1 MIKFTDL
8 RVQKEHL
15 IIAAEVEEIEDYFD
29 DVYIDK
35 IFVDTQDT
43 FITSGPSA
51 NTIYSATVSG
61 NLKEFSLT
69 LTSADLNN
77 IDLENTMFFVHV
89 KAKGTPS
96 PSTPCGYDKE
106 YTLGVTFSL
115 CPIYNL
121 TLGYIKEIENTCDIP
136 RSFINA
142 ILQLKAVQYSIDSK
156 HFEQAAIYYKK
167 FFKNLGTLGHTN
179 NCGCH
184 G

>member
-61 NLKEFSLT
+61 NLT
-69 LTSADLNN
+69 LKVRAL
-77 IDLENTMFFVHV
+77 V
-89 KAKGTPS
+89 
-96 PSTPCGYDKE
+96 
-106 YTLGVTFSL
+106 
-115 CPIYNL
+115 
-121 TLGYIKEIENTCDIP
+121 P
-136 RSFINA
+136 RSR
-142 ILQLKAVQYSIDSK
+142 
-156 HFEQAAIYYKK
+156 
-167 FFKNLGTLGHTN
+167 
-179 NCGCH
+179 
-184 G
+184 

>member
-96 PSTPCGYDKE
+96 PPQRRWFRFRCRR
-106 YTLGVTFSL
+106 SL
-115 CPIYNL
+115 PPTY
-121 TLGYIKEIENTCDIP
+121 
-136 RSFINA
+136 RRNA
-142 ILQLKAVQYSIDSK
+142 CKPSYP
-156 HFEQAAIYYKK
+156 
-167 FFKNLGTLGHTN
+167 
-179 NCGCH
+179 
-184 G
+184 